1 MALWGLFPF
10 FFHWVVTQLTWEI
23 HDFNDESGILV
34 MNNLLKQQI
43 PTEMSHDINRYSTAM
58 DINFSKSQGSDS
70 SLRDGSWAAFQEL
83 AAKTPHQLLSCPKM
97 VHSQAKHLQVWVK
110 KTMVEKKQF
119 RIH

>member
-1 MALWGLFPF
+1 
-10 FFHWVVTQLTWEI
+10 
-23 HDFNDESGILV
+23 
-34 MNNLLKQQI
+34 
-43 PTEMSHDINRYSTAM
+43 M

-110 KTMVEKKQF
+110 KNHGRKKTIPNSLMKGF
-119 RIH
+119 SEWIFVAK